1 MIVVEDVHKHFGGL
15 RAVDG
20 ASLTIETGSITGLIG
35 PNGAGKTT
43 LFNVIA
49 GLYKPTSGKVLL
61 DGQDITGLSP
71 HELFAKGLLR
81 TFQIAH

>member
-1 MIVVEDVHKHFGGL
+1 MIVVENIHKHFGGF

-20 ASLTIETGSITGLIG
+20 ASLTIEDGSITGLIG

-49 GLYKPTSGKVLL
+49 GVLPPTSGKVTMYEEN
-61 DGQDITGLSP
+61 ITGL
-71 HELFAKGLLR
+71 LR
-81 TFQIAH
+81 MRYLRRDY